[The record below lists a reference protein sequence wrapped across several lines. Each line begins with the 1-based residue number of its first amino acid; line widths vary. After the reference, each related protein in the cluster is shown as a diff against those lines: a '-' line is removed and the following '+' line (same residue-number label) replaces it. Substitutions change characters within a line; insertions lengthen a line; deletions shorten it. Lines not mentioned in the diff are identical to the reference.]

1 MKKCPVCGAVIN
13 ENNMNRCSRFPI
25 CTYVGK
31 METQEIHDINEYV
44 VFDLETSGFSRKDDR
59 IIEIGAVYVKNGVVV
74 DRFSQLCSPGYK
86 NGKKVFISARIT
98 EITGIRNQDLLDKPE
113 ENVAV
118 NDFSKWLSDLHSNSI
133 VAIAHNGIK
142 FDIPFLKEACKRA
155 GAKFNF
161 SYIIDTLEVV
171 KSIGYVDKG
180 ILPNSKQETLANY
193 FGIEYDAHR
202 AVNDCEAL
210 AEIYKH
216 LLKDCNYFTT
226 KKI

>member
-86 NGKKVFISARIT
+86 NGKKVL
-98 EITGIRNQDLLDKPE
+98 EL
-113 ENVAV
+113 
-118 NDFSKWLSDLHSNSI
+118 
-133 VAIAHNGIK
+133 
-142 FDIPFLKEACKRA
+142 A
-155 GAKFNF
+155 GAGDINSSNF
-161 SYIIDTLEVV
+161 ALPSECILALSNYEIEDNIRDLF
-171 KSIGYVDKG
+171 KSDNTSTKIYLTDYFYSRAAFT
-180 ILPNSKQETLANY
+180 NSV
-193 FGIEYDAHR
+193 F
-202 AVNDCEAL
+202 
-210 AEIYKH
+210 
-216 LLKDCNYFTT
+216 
-226 KKI
+226 